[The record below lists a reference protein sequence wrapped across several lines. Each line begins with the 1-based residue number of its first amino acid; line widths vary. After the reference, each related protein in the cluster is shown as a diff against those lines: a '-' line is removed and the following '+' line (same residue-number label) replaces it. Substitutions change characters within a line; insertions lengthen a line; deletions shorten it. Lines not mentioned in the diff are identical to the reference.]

1 MREDW
6 QRIEQQILSP
16 YATKSVQ
23 SKGRVIPEDECP
35 IRTIFQRD
43 RDRIIHSN
51 AFRRL
56 KHKTQVFINPAR
68 DHIRTRLTHTLEV
81 SQISRTI
88 ARALSLNED
97 LTEAIA
103 LGHDLG
109 HTPFG
114 HAGERA
120 LAALVPGFTH
130 NQQSLRVVDVLERN
144 GKGLNLSFEVRDGIL
159 NHSGSDEPS
168 TLEGEVVR
176 LSDRIAYINHDI
188 DDALRAGI
196 IDRTQLPTV
205 PTVLLGDNHSSRIN
219 SMVTDVIVAS
229 SGKQMI
235 NMTEPVAS
243 AMDQLREFLF
253 DAVYFRPEAQKEEKK
268 IWQIVNVLYDYYTT
282 LPVVPSDEYDNA
294 VDYIAG
300 MTDSFAI
307 NAYQS
312 IINN

>member
-6 QRIEQQILSP
+6 QRIEQQILAP
-16 YATKSVQ
+16 FATKSVE
-23 SKGRVIPEDECP
+23 SRGRAIPEDECP

-43 RDRIIHSN
+43 RDRIIHCN

-56 KHKTQVFINPAR
+56 KHKTQVFINPTR
-68 DHIRTRLTHTLEV
+68 DHVRTRLTHTLEV

-97 LTEAIA
+97 LAEAIA

-120 LAALVPGFTH
+120 LSSLVPGFTH
-130 NQQSLRVVDVLERN
+130 NRQSLRVVDVLERN

-159 NHSGSDEPS
+159 NHSGSGMPS
-168 TLEGEVVR
+168 TCEGEVVR

-196 IDRTQLPTV
+196 IEKSQLPAA
-205 PTVLLGDNHSSRIN
+205 PTALLGDSHSSRIN
-219 SMVTDVIVAS
+219 SMVKDVIMAS
-229 SGKQMI
+229 SGKRQI
-235 NMTEPVAS
+235 IMTSPVAS

-253 DAVYFRPEAQKEEKK
+253 EVVYFRPEAQKEEKK
-268 IWQIVNVLYDYYTT
+268 IWQIINVLYDYYST
-282 LPVVPSDEYDNA
+282 LPAIPSDEYDNA

-312 IINN
+312 IIK